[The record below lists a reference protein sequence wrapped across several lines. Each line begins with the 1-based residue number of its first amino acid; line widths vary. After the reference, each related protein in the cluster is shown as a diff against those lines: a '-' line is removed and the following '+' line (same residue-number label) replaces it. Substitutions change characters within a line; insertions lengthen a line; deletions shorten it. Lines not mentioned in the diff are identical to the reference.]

1 MMRKISYIIFLII
14 KIIDN
19 FFKVLFKKN
28 LIIHF
33 KELFEQNLICE
44 KKINGQKIFL
54 FIPNYSTYWR
64 ANSFLTREPDTIK
77 WIDTFDENLCFWDIG
92 SCVGQFSIYSSK
104 FKNSDVV
111 SFEPSTS
118 NLRILSRNIY
128 INNLQKKIKIMPL
141 LLNSNDG
148 FNLFGENKFIEGG
161 ALNKILQNSSEK
173 NDFENEYNMFG
184 FSINTLVKGNFLRI
198 PNYIK
203 IDVDGAEY
211 NILQGAN
218 IVLDSKDLKSIL
230 IEIDIESKNFE
241 NIFQL
246 MKKFGFQE
254 DKSFEKIMNKNYKK
268 IRNFIFKR

>member
-1 MMRKISYIIFLII
+1 MRKISYIIFLII
-14 KIIDN
+14 KIVDK

-141 LLNSNDG
+141 LLNINDG
-148 FNLFGENKFIEGG
+148 FNLFGENKFVEGG
-161 ALNKILQNSSEK
+161 ALNKILDNSYEK
-173 NDFENEYNMFG
+173 NNFENEYNLFG
-184 FSINTLVKGNFLRI
+184 FSINTLVKGNFLKI

-203 IDVDGAEY
+203 IDVDGAEF
-211 NILQGAN
+211 NILKGAN
-218 IVLDSKDLKSIL
+218 IILDSKDLKSIL
-230 IEIDIESKNFE
+230 IEIDTESKNFE
-241 NIFQL
+241 NIFRL
-246 MKKFGFQE
+246 MKKSGFHE

>member
-14 KIIDN
+14 KIVDK

-141 LLNSNDG
+141 LLNINDG
-148 FNLFGENKFIEGG
+148 FNLFGENKFVEGG
-161 ALNKILQNSSEK
+161 ALNKILDNSYEK
-173 NDFENEYNMFG
+173 NNFENEYNLFG
-184 FSINTLVKGNFLRI
+184 FSINTLVKGNFLKI

-203 IDVDGAEY
+203 IDVDGAEF
-211 NILQGAN
+211 NILKGAN
-218 IVLDSKDLKSIL
+218 IILDSKDLKSIL
-230 IEIDIESKNFE
+230 IEIDTESKNFE
-241 NIFQL
+241 NIFRL
-246 MKKFGFQE
+246 MKKSGFHE

>member
-14 KIIDN
+14 KIIDK

-28 LIIHF
+28 LTIHF

-54 FIPNYSTYWR
+54 FVPNYSTYWR

-128 INNLQKKIKIMPL
+128 INNLQKKIKIMPI
-141 LLNSNDG
+141 LLNRNDG

-184 FSINTLVKGNFLRI
+184 FSINTLVKGNFLRV

-203 IDVDGAEY
+203 IDVDGEEY
-211 NILQGAN
+211 NILKGAN

-230 IEIDIESKNFE
+230 IEIDTESKNFE

-246 MKKFGFQE
+246 MKKFGLQE

>member
-128 INNLQKKIKIMPL
+128 INNLQEKIKIMPL

-246 MKKFGFQE
+246 MKKFDFQE

>member
-128 INNLQKKIKIMPL
+128 INNLQEKIKIMPF

>member
-19 FFKVLFKKN
+19 FFKALFKKN

-54 FIPNYSTYWR
+54 FVPNYSTYWR

-128 INNLQKKIKIMPL
+128 INNLQEKIKIMPF

-184 FSINTLVKGNFLRI
+184 FSINTLVKGNFLRV

-203 IDVDGAEY
+203 IDVDGEEY
-211 NILQGAN
+211 NILKGAN

-230 IEIDIESKNFE
+230 IEIDTESKNFE
-241 NIFQL
+241 NIFEL
-246 MKKFGFQE
+246 MKKFGLQE

>member
-33 KELFEQNLICE
+33 KELFEQNLTCE

-128 INNLQKKIKIMPL
+128 INNLQEKIKIMPL

-246 MKKFGFQE
+246 MKKFDFQE

>member
-1 MMRKISYIIFLII
+1 
-14 KIIDN
+14 
-19 FFKVLFKKN
+19 
-28 LIIHF
+28 
-33 KELFEQNLICE
+33 
-44 KKINGQKIFL
+44 
-54 FIPNYSTYWR
+54 
-64 ANSFLTREPDTIK
+64 
-77 WIDTFDENLCFWDIG
+77 
-92 SCVGQFSIYSSK
+92 
-104 FKNSDVV
+104 
-111 SFEPSTS
+111 
-118 NLRILSRNIY
+118 
-128 INNLQKKIKIMPL
+128 MPL

>member
-1 MMRKISYIIFLII
+1 MRKISYIIFLII

-128 INNLQKKIKIMPL
+128 INNLQEKIKIMPF